1 MILSCRNS
9 ATRSKDRGHPCPR
22 DEMRKTVTA
31 RQIQNLDQ
39 IAIERYGIPSI
50 ILMENA
56 GRAVAEEVKKS
67 LRGKKKPRVCVVCG
81 LGNNGGDGFV
91 VARHLMNA
99 GIPAKVF
106 LVGKARQLKPDAAV
120 NCRILK
126 RMECPVIECRG
137 TKFCASTGSITQ
149 ADVVVDAIF
158 GVGLDR
164 EIVEPFR
171 SVIETINR
179 EAEYVVAVDI
189 PSGLDGTTGAI
200 YGVCVKADKTV
211 TFSLSKKGFFRNH
224 GPRQIGKII
233 VVDIGIPAQVI
244 KKVIVDR

>member
-1 MILSCRNS
+1 
-9 ATRSKDRGHPCPR
+9 
-22 DEMRKTVTA
+22 MRRPVTV
-31 RQIQNLDQ
+31 RQIQNLDKA
-39 IAIERYGIPSI
+39 AIERYGISSLV
-50 ILMENA
+50 LMENA

-67 LRGKKKPRVCVVCG
+67 LRGKEKPRVCVVCG

-126 RMECPVIECRG
+126 RMKCPVIECRG
-137 TKFCASTGSITQ
+137 TKFCASAGSIIQ

-158 GVGLDR
+158 GAGLDR

-179 EAEYVVAVDI
+179 KAKYVVTEIGRAHVLTPI
-189 PSGLDGTTGAI
+189 TVPSLI
-200 YGVCVKADKTV
+200 
-211 TFSLSKKGFFRNH
+211 
-224 GPRQIGKII
+224 
-233 VVDIGIPAQVI
+233 
-244 KKVIVDR
+244 

>member
-1 MILSCRNS
+1 MKM
-9 ATRSKDRGHPCPR
+9 ATVS
-22 DEMRKTVTA
+22 
-31 RQIQNLDQ
+31 QIQRLDKL
-39 IAIERYGIPSI
+39 AIKRYGVPSLV
-50 ILMENA
+50 LMENA
-56 GRAVAEEVKKS
+56 GRAVAEEVRKS

-126 RMECPVIECRG
+126 RMKCPVIECRG

-244 KKVIVDR
+244 KKVMVGRVKHY